1 VDLHARL
8 ATADIIWEV
17 EFALW
22 QILFV
27 KPMIKIAEFVSAAM
41 LDITWVEPSASWLV
55 QFAKPLILTGPAQAV
70 TLDISFGETPVSVK
84 TL

>member
-1 VDLHARL
+1 MESASVWSVSIHIVKLSVDLHARL

-41 LDITWVEPSASWLV
+41 LDIT
-55 QFAKPLILTGPAQAV
+55 
-70 TLDISFGETPVSVK
+70 
-84 TL
+84 